1 MYRLVRERSGYKC
14 ADEKWFIAKMRTG
27 TVFRASGAGLR
38 ACREQPRSPG
48 RSEHARDGGVLGES

>member
-38 ACREQPRSPG
+38 ACREQPRSP
-48 RSEHARDGGVLGES
+48 R